1 MSDIALAHKLQMINL
16 KWLTHI
22 PIRVKLTAWYLLL
35 LALTLSGFTGYLYL
49 RLERKIISKADTA
62 LQIAGSQSLVY
73 LKDKGNQLAFVN
85 KPSLQNTAQALI
97 EAGFA
102 VRLITPQGKIV
113 DGFGKYQEV
122 PNWIPSV
129 SGYTKLATNKTS
141 WRLISQPII
150 RQGQIIGWLQIA
162 KSLEALTE
170 ISQEL
175 PREMLFSVPLILVL
189 AACGGLFLSSRALR
203 PISQIT
209 QTAQAIST
217 IDLAQRL
224 NYKGVKDEVGQL
236 ATTFDQML
244 ERLQAGFEREQRFT
258 ADAAHELRTPLTVI
272 KGRIDVTRTSERTSD
287 EYKQTLQDLEQEVDR
302 LIRLSNGLLLL
313 ARIDRGQLPFE
324 PLPVDLNNL
333 LEVIVE
339 QVQYAAESQ
348 QIKLLNNL
356 TPDLWVQGDPDQLT
370 SLFLNLVDNAV
381 KYTPQGGVVWVRSN
395 LHSDVVQ
402 VMIINTG
409 AGIASS
415 HLPHLFERFYRA
427 DSARLQKKSGAGLG
441 LAIAHEIARLHG
453 GNITA
458 DSIPNKETTFTVTLP
473 VAQDTS
479 SCV

>member
-1 MSDIALAHKLQMINL
+1 M
-16 KWLTHI
+16 
-22 PIRVKLTAWYLLL
+22 
-35 LALTLSGFTGYLYL
+35 
-49 RLERKIISKADTA
+49 
-62 LQIAGSQSLVY
+62 QIAGSQSLVY
-73 LKDKGNQLAFVN
+73 LKDEGNALAFVD
-85 KPSLQNTAQALI
+85 KPSLQNTAQGLV

-122 PNWIPSV
+122 PLWIPNI
-129 SGYTKLATNKTS
+129 SGYTRLATSKAD
-141 WRLISQPII
+141 WRLISQPVI
-150 RQGQIIGWLQIA
+150 RQGEIIGWLQIA
-162 KSLEALTE
+162 KSLQALTE
-170 ISQEL
+170 ISHEL
-175 PREMLFSVPLILVL
+175 PREMFFSLPLILIV

-209 QTAQAIST
+209 RTAQAISA

-224 NYKGVKDEVGQL
+224 NYKGAKDEVGQL

-272 KGRIDVTRTSERTSD
+272 KGRIDVTRSRERTTE
-287 EYKQTLQDLEQEVDR
+287 EYEQTLQDLEQEVDR

-324 PLPVDLNNL
+324 PLAVDLNDL

-339 QVQYAAESQ
+339 QVQHAAESQ

-356 TPDLWVQGDPDQLT
+356 TPDLWVQGDPDQLI

-395 LHSDVVQ
+395 LYLNVVQ
-402 VMIINTG
+402 VMIVNTG
-409 AGIASS
+409 VGIAQS

-427 DSARLQKKSGAGLG
+427 DSARNSGKSGAGLG

-473 VAQDTS
+473 TAQVNIDKL
-479 SCV
+479 